1 MRQFLHDRIAA
12 WARRRQGPD
21 VPPFTLH
28 TRRIYILP
36 TRLGIAFGAML
47 IVMLVA
53 GLNYANSGA
62 MFLTFLLGA
71 FALVSMHQ
79 CHRNL
84 LGASFVNASASPM
97 FAGSRGALRITLG
110 NDSRFTRYG
119 IEVSGS
125 DGAEAAGIDIAVNGQ
140 AQANVV
146 LPASKRGLFK
156 LDRLKISTT
165 HPYNLFR
172 AWTWAHLP
180 IEVLVYPRAHG
191 TAPMPMESGQKAG
204 ARAMALS
211 GADEW
216 RSLRPF
222 RDGDSPRQVAWKAYA
237 RGAPLLVKEYNALG
251 TELRLFDFSRLTRL
265 DTEARLEQ
273 LSRWIVD
280 ADSRGERY
288 GLSMPGHV
296 FEPDSGPLHRHR
308 CLEALA
314 LYGLP
319 REKPVA
325 R

>member
-1 MRQFLHDRIAA
+1 MRQFLRNRIAA

-21 VPPFTLH
+21 APPFTLH

-36 TRLGIAFGAML
+36 TRLGVAFGVML
-47 IVMLVA
+47 VVMLVA

-84 LGASFVNASASPM
+84 LSTSFASVSASPM
-97 FAGSRGALRITLG
+97 FAGSRGVLRITLG
-110 NDSRFTRYG
+110 NDSRFIRHG
-119 IEVSGS
+119 IEVSGPK
-125 DGAEAAGIDIAVNGQ
+125 GFVAAAVDIAVNGQ

-146 LPASKRGLFK
+146 LPASKRGVLR
-156 LDRLKISTT
+156 LDRLNISTS

-172 AWTWAHLP
+172 AWTWVHLP

-191 TAPMPMESGQKAG
+191 TAPMPMESGLKTG

-288 GLSMPGHV
+288 GLTMPGHV
-296 FEPDSGPLHRHR
+296 FEPDSGPLHRHQ

-314 LYGLP
+314 RYGLP
-319 REKPVA
+319 REKDVA

>member
-1 MRQFLHDRIAA
+1 MRQFLRKRIAA

-21 VPPFTLH
+21 VPPFTFH
-28 TRRIYILP
+28 SRRIYILP
-36 TRLGIAFGAML
+36 TRLGVAFGVMLLVML
-47 IVMLVA
+47 IA

-62 MFLTFLLGA
+62 LFLTFLLGG

-84 LGASFVNASASPM
+84 LRTSFVTASASPM
-97 FAGSRGALRITLG
+97 FAGSRGVLRVTLG
-110 NDSRFTRYG
+110 NDARFTRYG
-119 IEVSGS
+119 IEVSGP
-125 DGAEAAGIDIAVNGQ
+125 DGSAAAVDIGVNAQ
-140 AQANVV
+140 AQANVA

-156 LDRLKISTT
+156 LDRLHVSTSF
-165 HPYNLFR
+165 PYNLFR
-172 AWTWAHLP
+172 AWTWVHLP

-191 TAPMPMESGQKAG
+191 TTPMPMESGQKTG
-204 ARAMALS
+204 SRALVLS

-216 RSLRPF
+216 RGLRPF

-237 RGAPLLVKEYNALG
+237 RGAPLLVKEYNSLG
-251 TELRLFDFSRLTRL
+251 TELRLFDFSKLPRLEP
-265 DTEARLEQ
+265 EARLEQ

-288 GLSMPGHV
+288 GLAMPGHL
-296 FEPDSGPLHRHR
+296 FEPDSGPLHRHQ

-314 LYGLP
+314 RYGLP
-319 REKPVA
+319 RNNDA